1 MQRTNVLLRRP
12 GSRACLTLFV
22 LLLGE
27 CPPAAASGDDYAAET
42 AAWRAARISEVAG
55 ADGWLGLVGLYWLHE
70 GDNVLG
76 SGPAATV
83 RLHHPN
89 LDPVTGRFTLAGGT
103 VSFRA
108 LGRRP
113 VSRPGEEIRNIA
125 LASDVTGE
133 PTVLAIGTL
142 RFHVIERGRRFGV
155 RVREMAESRRPV
167 FAGLDYFDV
176 DQTWVFSAKFE
187 RYEPSRTIPIVNV
200 LGMDV
205 PMRSPGALVF
215 VRDGTEWRLDALQEH
230 DDAKA
235 LFVMFSDGT
244 SGHDTY
250 GGGRFLSVTNP
261 QQGHVLVDF
270 NRAYNPPCAF
280 TNFATCPLPPPQ
292 NRLSLPVTAGEL
304 RYGKPNH

>member
-215 VRDGTEWRLDALQEH
+215 TRDGREWRLDALQEH
-230 DDAKA
+230 DDSTT

-244 SGHDTY
+244 SGRDTY
-250 GGGRFLSVTNP
+250 GGGRFLSVP
-261 QQGHVLVDF
+261 IPEQGHVLVDF

-280 TNFATCPLPPPQ
+280 TDFATCPLPPPQ
-292 NRLSLPVTAGEL
+292 NRLSLPVTAGER